1 MLEKIST
8 YIDQHQLLPQSGT
21 IIVAVSGGADS
32 LCLLHVLHQLCGNSP
47 HARYPRVQL
56 HVAHLNHLLRG
67 EESYRDAATIAQLAR
82 SWGFAATIGEV
93 DVPALARAERRSLE
107 DAARVARYRFLRDVA
122 HGQPI
127 AVAHH
132 ADDQV
137 ETLLLHWLR
146 GGGLAGMVAMQPR
159 QQDIIRPLL
168 EVTHAETVTYC
179 AQHDLVPLEDAS
191 NSDPRFLRNRIRH
204 ELLPLLESMN
214 PGIRATLLRN
224 AEVVRVDVAWIEAQ
238 LDSCWPLVVLAQQE
252 ERIEVNSA
260 ALLTLPL
267 SLQRHLLRRVTAS
280 LCAGQSPLE
289 LRHFELIEALLAR
302 QIAASEE
309 VTLHLPAQLHVTRNF
324 KSLVFERLSYK
335 EAAHIFSALDEEI
348 PLPIPGRV
356 AVAGTPWIAS
366 AELVTGDLAQQVR
379 QALQREDWPE
389 VWQLLPSTRYT
400 VYIDADSVGPLLQ
413 VRTRRRGDRMRP
425 LGMAR
430 EKKVQDILVNEHI
443 SRAERPYVPLFF
455 SKSHCIWLAG
465 VQIDDRVQLTATT
478 RRILRLF
485 IEYAGEHAPL

>member
-1 MLEKIST
+1 MRMT
-8 YIDQHQLLPQSGT
+8 
-21 IIVAVSGGADS
+21 A
-32 LCLLHVLHQLCGNSP
+32 
-47 HARYPRVQL
+47 
-56 HVAHLNHLLRG
+56 
-67 EESYRDAATIAQLAR
+67 
-82 SWGFAATIGEV
+82 
-93 DVPALARAERRSLE
+93 
-107 DAARVARYRFLRDVA
+107 
-122 HGQPI
+122 
-127 AVAHH
+127 
-132 ADDQV
+132 
-137 ETLLLHWLR
+137 
-146 GGGLAGMVAMQPR
+146 
-159 QQDIIRPLL
+159 
-168 EVTHAETVTYC
+168 
-179 AQHDLVPLEDAS
+179 
-191 NSDPRFLRNRIRH
+191 
-204 ELLPLLESMN
+204 
-214 PGIRATLLRN
+214 
-224 AEVVRVDVAWIEAQ
+224 
-238 LDSCWPLVVLAQQE
+238 
-252 ERIEVNSA
+252 
-260 ALLTLPL
+260 TLPL